1 MSSISSC
8 DSYQISV
15 ENDDEPYIKQ
25 LDDLEEEH
33 SGSTE
38 NYAEKTQNMKN
49 ELELVSLYLKCK
61 KGVYNMAYCQHKT
74 YSDALLFISLMF
86 SGTLVV
92 FPFFSAEKLAISS
105 LGVLTMVCIF
115 SKHYY
120 NFDISSNRFNT
131 VSLQYGKILANV
143 ESFLPKLVYFS
154 NKTEK
159 QIAFYEKMRE
169 IESKLCD
176 FNEETVPIST
186 VTNEINVFSSIHS
199 VEIKQIELQNRY
211 KKVKREI
218 DKIKAKNGNETRLQF
233 LKENQKIIKDEIKN
247 PDYSFIRIPLEQE
260 SKVYL

>member
-8 DSYQISV
+8 DSYQISID
-15 ENDDEPYIKQ
+15 NDDDPYIQ
-25 LDDLEEEH
+25 RLDELEEQH

-61 KGVYNMAYCQHKT
+61 KGVYNKVYCQHKT
-74 YSDALLFISLMF
+74 YSDGLLFISLMF

-105 LGVLTMVCIF
+105 LGVLIMF
-115 SKHYY
+115 SIYLKHYY
-120 NFDISSNRFNT
+120 NFDISSHRFHT
-131 VSLQYGKILANV
+131 ISLQYGKILANV

-159 QIAFYEKMRE
+159 QLAFYEKMRE

-176 FNEETVPIST
+176 FNEETVSNPMNI
-186 VTNEINVFSSIHS
+186 FSSIHS
-199 VEIKQIELQNRY
+199 VELKQTELQNRY
-211 KKVKREI
+211 KMVKREI
-218 DKIKAKNGNETRLQF
+218 DQNNAKNPARIQF
-233 LKENQKIIKDEIKN
+233 LKENRKKIKDEIKN
-247 PDYSFIRIPLEQE
+247 PDYSFIRIPLEKE
-260 SKVYL
+260 LKMYR